1 MRIKTTINACPEGS
15 ICEQCA
21 YTTHLGA
28 YMNSLDITELNKMPH
43 AALGILKNMKEII
56 LRR

>member
-43 AALGILKNMKEII
+43 AASLGGVKYDIK
-56 LRR
+56 